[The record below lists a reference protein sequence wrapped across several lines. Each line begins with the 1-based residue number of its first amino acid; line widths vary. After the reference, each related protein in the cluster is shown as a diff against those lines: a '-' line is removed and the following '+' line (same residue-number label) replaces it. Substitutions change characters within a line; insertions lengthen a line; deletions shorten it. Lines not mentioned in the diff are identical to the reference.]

1 MVGRTL
7 ADRSLLGRRLG
18 LRNRLESHREQ
29 SSSSSLF
36 LLFVLLVELLFEI
49 VQMLETCLDL
59 LGEKRFV
66 IGDTFLFA
74 DLHNV

>member
-1 MVGRTL
+1 MS
-7 ADRSLLGRRLG
+7 DRSLLWRGLG
-18 LRNRLESHREQ
+18 LRNRLESHGEQ
-29 SSSSSLF
+29 TSSSSSSSSLF

-59 LGEKRFV
+59 LVEKRFF